1 MNYGPRIGES
11 VVDPDPNRIRTAGTS
26 IPDTYRCGSGS
37 PQIKI
42 GEKAKLTD
50 KKITVVIQNLL
61 HVLLCLYR
69 FQFTKNNIKWFKNTI
84 FNSFFFAPT
93 DDLAV

>member
-42 GEKAKLTD
+42 GEKATLTD
-50 KKITVVIQNLL
+50 KNEQSSLKTLL
-61 HVLLCLYR
+61 M
-69 FQFTKNNIKWFKNTI
+69 
-84 FNSFFFAPT
+84 
-93 DDLAV
+93 

>member
-42 GEKAKLTD
+42 GEKAKLTN

-69 FQFTKNNIKWFKNTI
+69 FQFKKKKTLNGLKTLFLTA
-84 FNSFFFAPT
+84 FFAPT